1 MLLGRPTKVCRQ
13 RVRGECRVTQAVQ
26 PVLRDSAVTRSGG
39 LRRFKRLVPWVL
51 MVGVIAIMTHLIDV
65 RATLT
70 ALSRLTTRAIVLT
83 TVLFLLDRFSMS
95 FKWNILL
102 RSRGYWLSHWDA
114 FRLYL
119 ASGFVGYA
127 IPATVGGDIF
137 RAARLAISGQS
148 ASRVSATIVLE
159 RVLGLLAILTLSC
172 VGLLCSALGG
182 RADLIPLLGAVVL
195 ALLLGSVLTGIS
207 MSDRL
212 YRSLKHV
219 TARIR
224 GHRVVKVL
232 QSLHNEYVAL
242 SKGVRPLAWFFVL
255 SIVNQLIRTLMCVP
269 LLTSLA
275 VDVNLLVLFALLP
288 LSKAFIQFMPV
299 PAGIGVAEGA
309 TVAALT
315 LAHVSPAQA
324 LVVALVLRAVELV
337 TLVPSGLAYMVDV
350 WYLRK
355 IA

>member
-1 MLLGRPTKVCRQ
+1 VSQTAP
-13 RVRGECRVTQAVQ
+13 
-26 PVLRDSAVTRSGG
+26 PVPGDSNITRSDGW
-39 LRRFKRLVPWVL
+39 RRFKQVVPWIL
-51 MVGVIAIMTHLIDV
+51 MVGVLVLMGRLIDV

-70 ALSRLTTRAIVLT
+70 ALSRLTPKAIVLT

-137 RAARLAISGQS
+137 RAARLTISGQS
-148 ASRVSATIVLE
+148 ASGVSATIVLE

-172 VGLLCSALGG
+172 VGLVSSVLAG
-182 RADLIPLLGAVVL
+182 RSDLMPLTVAVFL
-195 ALLLGSVLTGIS
+195 ALLVGSGLTGMS

-212 YRSLKHV
+212 FRFLKQV
-219 TARIR
+219 THRIR
-224 GHRVVKVL
+224 ANRVVKVL
-232 QSLHNEYVAL
+232 RSLHDEYVAL
-242 SKGVRPLAWFFVL
+242 SKSVRPLVWFFAL

-269 LLTSLA
+269 LLIALG
-275 VDVNLLVLFALLP
+275 VDVNLLALFALLP
-288 LSKAFIQFMPV
+288 LSKAFTQFMPV

-315 LAHVSPAQA
+315 LAHVSAPQA
-324 LVVALVLRAVELV
+324 LVVALVLRAVELA
-337 TLVPSGLAYMVDV
+337 TLVPSGLAYVIDA

-355 IA
+355 TA